1 MSVMCTLKAMESI
14 YKKILFV
21 VFIIA
26 YKQIVF
32 SQVVFTDLN
41 YATETD
47 SITVFFD
54 ATEGD
59 MGLQDYQGDIWAHT
73 GVITSNSNHSTD
85 WRYVKTN
92 WGENTSETQLVSLG
106 NNLWKLI
113 IGFPHEY
120 YGVPNNEQILQLAF
134 VFRNHDGSESGRDV
148 GGADIFLDLF
158 DIGINTILVSP
169 LISNVF
175 GDSRRTPLFYQPLDT
190 VHILVTGAAI
200 GTEID
205 SIELLMD
212 ENIQLETTNNDSLN
226 AQILLQ
232 DISLGMHVITAVAHD
247 TSGLRDSVEF
257 SVMIHNEPAKIQRP
271 TGIWDG
277 ITYSDVQDQSVTLSL
292 FAPYKEFVYVIGDF
306 NDWIVDENYFMH
318 MDSGSTDSIHFW
330 ITIDDLSPG
339 TEYAFQY
346 LVDGE
351 IRIAD
356 PYTDKILD
364 KWNDNDIS
372 NNTYPS
378 LKEYPFGVTDHIVS
392 ILQTAQTP
400 FNWENSIE
408 FVRPDKDQ
416 LIIYELL
423 VRDFISR
430 HDFHTLTDTLDYLE
444 DLGINAIEIMPF
456 NEFEGN
462 SSWGYNSSFYFA
474 PDKYYGPKMMLKS
487 FIDECH
493 RRGIAVIMDI
503 VLNHS
508 YSQSPFVRLYNHGE
522 WGSPT
527 DENPWYNTESNFSNS
542 DAQWGNDFNHES
554 IHTKQLVDRI
564 NQYWIEE
571 YQIDGFRFDF
581 TKGFGNN
588 PKLSNDPWGS
598 QYDAERIQLLKRM
611 ADQIWNIDST
621 IYVILEHF
629 AENSE
634 EIALANY
641 GMLLWGNSQYNY
653 AEASMGYHSNGKSDF
668 SWGYYGSR
676 GWDNPHLVT
685 FFESHDEER
694 IMYKTTTWGNGSGS
708 YNIKHID
715 TALDR
720 IKGIGSFFFTI
731 PGPKMIWQFA
741 ELGYDVSIDDPCRL
755 CEKPIR
761 WDYYDD
767 LERRKLYQ
775 TFQELI
781 DLRKQYPIFNSAN
794 TEVDLYVGSSTGK
807 KRIRLSYNDDKAVII
822 GNFNVVP
829 QSIDPQYF
837 HTGTWY
843 DFFSGD
849 SIHVSDIN
857 DPFYLNP
864 GEFHILSNFYIDPP
878 EENLLSTHREE
889 SFLPNTIEINQ
900 NYPNPFNP
908 STFIEVSSNEN
919 RQIRLEIFDIKG
931 ELIDTLMD
939 EYFTSGI
946 RTIQWNASFL
956 PSGIYIARISSGSI
970 NKSVKMLLV
979 K

>member
-1 MSVMCTLKAMESI
+1 MCSLRIMKSI
-14 YKKILFV
+14 GNNIFFIVCMLGYQQMVYAEV
-21 VFIIA
+21 VYPDPNF
-26 YKQIVF
+26 
-32 SQVVFTDLN
+32 
-41 YATETD
+41 ATEID
-47 SITVFFD
+47 SITVYFD

-59 MGLQDYQGDIWAHT
+59 QGLMDFTDDIWAHT
-73 GVITSNSNHSTD
+73 GVITSNSTHSTD

-92 WGENTSETQLVSLG
+92 WGENTLETQLISLE
-106 NNLWKLI
+106 NNLWKLN

-148 GGADIFLDLF
+148 GGSDIFLDLY
-158 DIGINTILVSP
+158 DAGITTIIVHPS
-169 LISNVF
+169 INNIF
-175 GDSRRTPLFYQPLDT
+175 GDTRRTPVFCKPIDTLD
-190 VHILVTGAAI
+190 VMITGAAI

-205 SIELLMD
+205 SLELLMG
-212 ENIQLETTNNDSLN
+212 ENIQLQTNDDTLS

-232 DISLGMHVITAVAHD
+232 GMPLGMHVITAITHD
-247 TSGLRDSVEF
+247 TLGVTDSVEF
-257 SVMIHNEPAKIQRP
+257 SVMIHNEPANIQRP
-271 TGIWDG
+271 SGTQDG
-277 ITYSDVQDQSVTLSL
+277 INYSDSNINSVTLSL
-292 FAPYKEFVYVIGDF
+292 FAPYKEYVYVIGDF
-306 NDWIVDENYFMH
+306 NNWFVDEDYYMH
-318 MDSGSTDSIHFW
+318 MDSGSSDSIHYW
-330 ITIDDLSPG
+330 LTLDDLSPG
-339 TEYAFQY
+339 TEYSFQY

-364 KWNDNDIS
+364 KWNDHHIS
-372 NNTYPS
+372 DNTYPN
-378 LKEYPFGVTDHIVS
+378 LKPYPFGLTDHIAS
-392 ILQTAQTP
+392 ILQTAQTE
-400 FNWENSIE
+400 FQWQNSDSFI
-408 FVRPDKDQ
+408 RPDKDQ

-423 VRDFISR
+423 LRDFISQ
-430 HDFHTLTDTLDYLE
+430 HNFQTLTDTLNYLE

-493 RRGIAVIMDI
+493 RRGIAVIMDM

-522 WGSPT
+522 WGAPT

-571 YQIDGFRFDF
+571 YQIDGYRFDF

-629 AENSE
+629 ADNSE

-676 GWDNPHLVT
+676 GWDSPHLVT
-685 FFESHDEER
+685 YFESHDEER
-694 IMYKTTTWGNGSGS
+694 IMYKTTTWGNSSGA
-708 YNIKHID
+708 YNIKNIN

-720 IKGIGSFFFTI
+720 VKGIGSFFFTI

-761 WDYYDD
+761 WDYFDD

-837 HTGTWY
+837 HTGIWY
-843 DFFSGD
+843 DFFTGD

-864 GEFHILSNFYIDPP
+864 GEFHILSNFYMDPP
-878 EENLLSTHREE
+878 EENILRTHSEE
-889 SFLPNTIEINQ
+889 VFLPNTIEINQ
-900 NYPNPFNP
+900 NYPNPFNS
-908 STFIEVSSNEN
+908 STLIQISSNEN
-919 RQIRLEIFDIKG
+919 RHIRLEIFDIKG

-939 EYFTSGI
+939 EYFTPGI
-946 RTIQWNASFL
+946 RTIQWNASSV
-956 PSGIYIARISSGSI
+956 PSGIYIARISSGLI

>member
-1 MSVMCTLKAMESI
+1 MESI
-14 YKKILFV
+14 SKKILFV
-21 VFIIA
+21 VFILT
-26 YKQIVF
+26 YKQVGIA
-32 SQVVFTDLN
+32 QVVYTDPN

-54 ATEGD
+54 ATQGD
-59 MGLQDYQGDIWAHT
+59 MGLMDYQGDIWAHT
-73 GVITSNSNHSTD
+73 GVITSNSTHSTD

-92 WGENTSETQLVSLG
+92 WGENTSETQLISLG
-106 NNLWKLI
+106 GNLWKLN

-120 YGVPNNEQILQLAF
+120 YGAPNNEQILQLAF

-148 GGADIFLDLF
+148 GEADIFLDLF
-158 DIGINTILVSP
+158 DMGINTIIVHP
-169 LISNVF
+169 LINNLF
-175 GDSRRTPLFYQPLDT
+175 GDSRRTPLFYQPVDT
-190 VHILVTGAAI
+190 VHVMITGAAI

-205 SIELLMD
+205 SIELLMN
-212 ENIQLETTNNDSLN
+212 ESIQLQTNDDTLS
-226 AQILLQ
+226 AHILLQ
-232 DISLGMHVITAVAHD
+232 DIPLGMYLITAVTHD

-257 SVMIHNEPAKIQRP
+257 SVMIHNEPTNIQRP
-271 TGIWDG
+271 SGTQDG
-277 ITYSDVQDQSVTLSL
+277 INYSDANLNSATLSL

-306 NDWIVDENYFMH
+306 NNWLVNENYYMH
-318 MDSGSTDSIHFW
+318 MDSGSADSIHYW
-330 ITIDDLSPG
+330 LTLDNLSPG

-356 PYTDKILD
+356 PYTDKVLD

-372 NNTYPS
+372 NITYPG
-378 LKEYPFGVTDHIVS
+378 LKPYSFGLTDHIVS

-400 FNWENSIE
+400 FDWGNSDS
-408 FVRPDKDQ
+408 FFRPDKDQ

-423 VRDFISR
+423 LRDFISQ
-430 HDFHTLTDTLDYLE
+430 HDFQTLTDTLNYLE
-444 DLGINAIEIMPF
+444 DLGINAIELMPF

-462 SSWGYNSSFYFA
+462 SSWGYNTSFYFA

-493 RRGIAVIMDI
+493 RRGIAVIMDM

-522 WGSPT
+522 WGAPT
-527 DENPWYNTESNFSNS
+527 DENPWYNPESNFSNP

-564 NQYWIEE
+564 NRYWIEE
-571 YQIDGFRFDF
+571 YRIDGFRFDF

-588 PKLSNDPWGS
+588 PKGSNDAWGS
-598 QYDAERIQLLKRM
+598 QYDSDRIGLLKRM
-611 ADQIWNIDST
+611 ADQIWEVDST
-621 IYVILEHF
+621 IYIILEHF

-634 EIALANY
+634 EIVLADY

-694 IMYKTTTWGNGSGS
+694 LMYKNLTWGNSSGA
-708 YNIKHID
+708 YNIKNLN
-715 TALDR
+715 TAINR
-720 IKGIGSFFFTI
+720 AKAIGSFFFTI
-731 PGPKMIWQFA
+731 PGPKMIWQFG
-741 ELGYDVSIDDPCRL
+741 ELGYDISINDPCRL
-755 CEKPIR
+755 CEKPIL
-761 WDYYDD
+761 WDYSDD
-767 LERRKLYQ
+767 MERKKLYK
-775 TFQELI
+775 TFQALI
-781 DLRKQYPIFNSAN
+781 HLRQQYPIFNSSN

-807 KRIRLSYNDDKAVII
+807 KRIRLSFNEKKAVII
-822 GNFNVVP
+822 GNFNVVH
-829 QSIDPQYF
+829 QSIDPEFF
-837 HTGTWY
+837 HTGMWY
-843 DFFSGD
+843 DYFTGD
-849 SIHVSDIN
+849 SIDVTDIN
-857 DPFYLNP
+857 DLFNLNP
-864 GEFHILSNFYIDPP
+864 GEFHILSNFYLDPP
-878 EENLLSTHREE
+878 EENLLTTRTENV
-889 SFLPNTIEINQ
+889 FLPNTMEIKQ

-908 STFIEVSSNEN
+908 STFIEISGNEN
-919 RQIRLEIFDIKG
+919 KHTCLQIFDINGK
-931 ELIDTLMD
+931 LIDTLID
-939 EYFTSGI
+939 ESFVSGI
-946 RTIQWNASFL
+946 QTLQWDASSF

-970 NKSVKMLLV
+970 HKSIKMLLV

>member
-1 MSVMCTLKAMESI
+1 MESI
-14 YKKILFV
+14 SKKILFV
-21 VFIIA
+21 VFILT
-26 YKQIVF
+26 YKQVGIA
-32 SQVVFTDLN
+32 QVVYTDPN

-54 ATEGD
+54 ATQGD
-59 MGLQDYQGDIWAHT
+59 MGLMDYQGDIWAHT
-73 GVITSNSNHSTD
+73 GVITSNSTHSTD

-92 WGENTSETQLVSLG
+92 WGENTSETQLISLG
-106 NNLWKLI
+106 GNLWKLN

-120 YGVPNNEQILQLAF
+120 YGAPNNEQILQLAF

-158 DIGINTILVSP
+158 DMGINTIIVYP
-169 LISNVF
+169 LINNLF
-175 GDSRRTPLFYQPLDT
+175 GDSRRTPLFYQPVDT
-190 VHILVTGAAI
+190 VHVMITGAAI

-205 SIELLMD
+205 SIELLMN
-212 ENIQLETTNNDSLN
+212 ENIQLQTNNDTLS
-226 AQILLQ
+226 AHILLQ
-232 DISLGMHVITAVAHD
+232 DIPLGMHLITAVTHD

-257 SVMIHNEPAKIQRP
+257 SVMLHNEPTNIQRP
-271 TGIWDG
+271 SGTQDG
-277 ITYSDVQDQSVTLSL
+277 INYSDANLNSATLSL

-306 NDWIVDENYFMH
+306 NNWLVNENYYMH
-318 MDSGSTDSIHFW
+318 MDSGSADSVHYW
-330 ITIDDLSPG
+330 LTLDNLSPG

-346 LVDGE
+346 IVDGE

-372 NNTYPS
+372 NITYPG
-378 LKEYPFGVTDHIVS
+378 LKPYPFGLTDHIVS

-400 FNWENSIE
+400 FDWGNSDS
-408 FVRPDKDQ
+408 FFRPDKDQ

-423 VRDFISR
+423 LRDFISQ
-430 HDFHTLTDTLDYLE
+430 HDFQTLTDTLNYLE
-444 DLGINAIEIMPF
+444 DLGINAIELMPF

-462 SSWGYNSSFYFA
+462 SSWGYNTSFYFA

-493 RRGIAVIMDI
+493 RRGIAVIMDM

-522 WGSPT
+522 WGAPT
-527 DENPWYNTESNFSNS
+527 DENPWYNPESNFSNP

-564 NQYWIEE
+564 NRYWIEE
-571 YQIDGFRFDF
+571 YHIDGFRFDF

-588 PKLSNDPWGS
+588 PKLSSDPWGS
-598 QYDAERIQLLKRM
+598 QYDADRIQLLQRM
-611 ADQIWNIDST
+611 ADQIWEIDTT
-621 IYVILEHF
+621 IYIILEHF
-629 AENSE
+629 SENSE
-634 EIALANY
+634 EIVLADY

-694 IMYKTTTWGNGSGS
+694 LMYKNLTWGNSSGA
-708 YNIKHID
+708 YNIKNLN
-715 TALDR
+715 TAINR
-720 IKGIGSFFFTI
+720 AKAIGSFFFTI
-731 PGPKMIWQFA
+731 PGPKMIWQFG
-741 ELGYDVSIDDPCRL
+741 ELGYDISINDPCRL
-755 CEKPIR
+755 CEKPIL
-761 WDYYDD
+761 WDYFDNM
-767 LERRKLYQ
+767 ERKKLYK
-775 TFQELI
+775 TFQALI
-781 DLRKQYPIFNSAN
+781 HLRQQYPIFNSSD

-807 KRIRLSYNDDKAVII
+807 KRIRLSFNEKKAVII
-822 GNFNVVP
+822 GNFNVVH
-829 QSIDPQYF
+829 QSIDPEFF
-837 HTGTWY
+837 HTGMWY
-843 DFFSGD
+843 DYFTGD
-849 SIHVSDIN
+849 SIDVTDIN
-857 DPFYLNP
+857 DPFNLNP
-864 GEFHILSNFYIDPP
+864 GEFHILSNFYLDPP
-878 EENLLSTHREE
+878 EENLLSTRTENV
-889 SFLPNTIEINQ
+889 FLPNTMEIKQ

-908 STFIEVSSNEN
+908 STFIEISGNEN
-919 RQIRLEIFDIKG
+919 KHTCLQIFDINGK
-931 ELIDTLMD
+931 LIDTLMD
-939 EYFTSGI
+939 ESFVSGI
-946 RTIQWNASFL
+946 QTLQWDASSF

-970 NKSVKMLLV
+970 HKSIKMLLV